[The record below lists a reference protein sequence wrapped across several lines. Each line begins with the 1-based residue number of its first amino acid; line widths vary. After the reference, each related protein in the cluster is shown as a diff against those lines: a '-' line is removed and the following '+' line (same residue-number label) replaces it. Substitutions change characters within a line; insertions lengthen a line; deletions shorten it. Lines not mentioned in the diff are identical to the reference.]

1 MNEVGSVCVCKAA
14 LQMLLVIKKLRR
26 ASGTSALS
34 TTFMSRLFR
43 VSHPKSSSNIC
54 LLCSTTNTV
63 NNSTCILPWHHPPRC
78 YTSSEPHFSNKCC
91 PYDPVGE
98 KIHLSELK
106 SILLGLNYSKS
117 RSKRLN
123 RETGEKMDERKDRR
137 MELIKGKR

>member
-1 MNEVGSVCVCKAA
+1 MFKCMNEVESVCVCKAA

-54 LLCSTTNTV
+54 LLCSTTDTI
-63 NNSTCILPWHHPPRC
+63 NNSTCMLPWHHPPRC

-91 PYDPVGE
+91 PLFKVIQWGKNTPVRI
-98 KIHLSELK
+98 KVHLAWAELFK
-106 SILLGLNYSKS
+106 VKVQ
-117 RSKRLN
+117 KA
-123 RETGEKMDERKDRR
+123 K
-137 MELIKGKR
+137 